1 MYPSTK
7 YVDIVFQK
15 PFLNL
20 APVFSFW
27 SHFASCDLLQWAWFL
42 LFMRSWDLLWL
53 NLFLKKKNLR
63 IITFYALDLLFTAT
77 AVRVS
82 EEKISLQAIFAI
94 FAIFSPS
101 LVCSIC
107 YKVCSPSPDA
117 RKEESSTDQ
126 DQKNHFFS
134 GKPHSWYSPPLVTS
148 FFSYLSAFSSIF
160 FQYLEIIFLLWKS
173 NYSS

>member
-1 MYPSTK
+1 MYPSTT

-101 LVCSIC
+101 LVCSI
-107 YKVCSPSPDA
+107 VCSPSPDA
-117 RKEESSTDQ
+117 RKEESSSDQ
-126 DQKNHFFS
+126 DQKNHFFL
-134 GKPHSWYSPPLVTS
+134 GKPHSWYSPPLSVWLHP
-148 FFSYLSAFSSIF
+148 FSHICPLSL
-160 FQYLEIIFLLWKS
+160 QYLFSI
-173 NYSS
+173 